1 MDKVAIRERLLAR
14 RAELEQ
20 LGVAHLSIFGS
31 ISRGDFTAKSDV
43 DIAVT
48 FDPERT
54 PKGFSFVSR
63 LETIEAALRRALGSP
78 VDVVAEPARRPD
90 LQAAIERD
98 RLRVY

>member
-1 MDKVAIRERLLAR
+1 MDHTAIRERLLER

-31 ISRGDFTAKSDV
+31 ASRGDVTPESDV

-48 FDPERT
+48 LDPART
-54 PKGFSFVSR
+54 PKGFSFISR
-63 LETIEAALRRALGSP
+63 LEAIEAALRRALGSP